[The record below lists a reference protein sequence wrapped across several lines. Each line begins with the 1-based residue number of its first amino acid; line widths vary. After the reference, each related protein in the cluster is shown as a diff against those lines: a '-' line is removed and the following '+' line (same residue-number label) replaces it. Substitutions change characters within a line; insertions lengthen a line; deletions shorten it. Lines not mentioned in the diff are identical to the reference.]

1 VDRKIGPSSVGGV
14 ALVLGGVLL
23 AAGNTLLIA
32 TLHGSGGARD
42 IDAYARAVTEGVG
55 PWHLAHAMLIAAPL
69 LWGLGLLVLYG
80 VLSAQ
85 GERFFSLAGLLAI
98 FVAIGLHVFSATE
111 GGFLIPLLAQSYLS
125 STSDAALRI
134 LEYGRLLS
142 LTVAALAILLEIA
155 GTGLF
160 GAALLRV
167 GLHPWLGL
175 TGTAVGLS
183 GVLGYASG
191 IFDPY
196 WIFGPLFLPLGAA
209 ASVWLVAAGVAL
221 LRNYRGVFVKDEP
234 AHERM

>member
-1 VDRKIGPSSVGGV
+1 MDKVDKRDRSLSGAGGL
-14 ALVLGGVLL
+14 ALVLAGVLL
-23 AAGNTLLIA
+23 AAGNILLIV
-32 TLHGSGGARD
+32 TLRGSGGARD

-69 LWGLGLLVLYG
+69 LWGFGLLVLYG
-80 VLSAQ
+80 VLAAQ
-85 GERFFSLAGLLAI
+85 GERFFSLSGLLAI

-125 STSDAALRI
+125 NTSDAALHI
-134 LEYGRLLS
+134 LEYSRLLS
-142 LTVAALAILLEIA
+142 LTAAALAILLEIM

-160 GAALLRV
+160 GAALLRA
-167 GLHPWLGL
+167 GLHPRLGW

-196 WIFGPLFLPLGAA
+196 WIFSPLFLPLGAA
-209 ASVWLVAAGVAL
+209 ASAWLVATGVTL
-221 LRNYRGVFVKDEP
+221 LRSHSSP
-234 AHERM
+234 AELS